1 MKTSTK
7 LAAIAALG
15 LAVLAGP
22 AATSA
27 QACNATVVGL
37 SGTYNL
43 RTGSG
48 FLAIRAQ
55 PTTRSRMVG
64 QTFNGNPLDIRRS
77 SGRWHFAYDYN
88 SGKRGWVYGR
98 YVSWGC

>member
-1 MKTSTK
+1 MTTTK
-7 LAAIAALG
+7 LAGVAALA
-15 LAVLAGP
+15 LAAMSGP
-22 AATSA
+22 TTGAH
-27 QACNATVVGL
+27 ACNATVVGL
-37 SGTYNL
+37 SNTYNL

-64 QTFNGNPLDIRRS
+64 QTFNGNPLDVRRS
-77 SGRWHFAYDYN
+77 RGRWHFAYDYN

>member
-1 MKTSTK
+1 MKAT
-7 LAAIAALG
+7 LAT
-15 LAVLAGP
+15 LAVATTLAMSVAAP
-22 AATSA
+22 AAH
-27 QACNATVVGL
+27 ACNATVVGL
-37 SGTYNL
+37 SNTYNL

-64 QTFNGNPLDIRRS
+64 QTFNGNPLDVRRS
-77 SGRWHFAYDYN
+77 RGRWHFAYDYN